1 MVRRAVRFSLALAI
15 GAAVLAG
22 ASHQSATAA
31 GPAPPFTPRVGHIGG
46 IVPAPSLAR
55 SDVGP
60 LGGGNLTWHGGSVM
74 HTNTT
79 YAIYW
84 FPAGYPLSS
93 QYSGTINQYF
103 QDLAADS
110 GKQTNV
116 YATDPQYTDST
127 GHASYDSTFG
137 GWTQD
142 TNSFPASG
150 CSSGFSR
157 CLTDVQ
163 LQTEISRVVSAH
175 GWPRNDHTEYFLFT
189 PSGVTSCFDS
199 FSGQCAYT
207 YFCAYHGY
215 STLATGGR
223 IVYANEPWSVP
234 NCDEGQYPNGSG
246 SINPADP
253 TINTVSHEHNE
264 AITDPYLN
272 AWYDDQGYE
281 DGDKCAWIF
290 DGYQG
295 PYGGLYT
302 NTIDTHNYWLQLE
315 WDNSA

>member
-127 GHASYDSTFG
+127 GHASYASTFA

-175 GWPRNDHTEYFLFT
+175 G
-189 PSGVTSCFDS
+189 
-199 FSGQCAYT
+199 
-207 YFCAYHGY
+207 
-215 STLATGGR
+215 
-223 IVYANEPWSVP
+223 
-234 NCDEGQYPNGSG
+234 
-246 SINPADP
+246 
-253 TINTVSHEHNE
+253 
-264 AITDPYLN
+264 
-272 AWYDDQGYE
+272 
-281 DGDKCAWIF
+281 
-290 DGYQG
+290 
-295 PYGGLYT
+295 
-302 NTIDTHNYWLQLE
+302 
-315 WDNSA
+315 